1 MIKRGARVLSNQG
14 FSKQGDVKM
23 SQTVLYD
30 KQTPGSVPVNSDVVR
45 APGVCVRNIALP
57 VEHGGWGFSLEPV
70 LVGLL
75 VAASLPGL
83 FLSVAAMAAFLA
95 RQPLKMVMGDR
106 RRARRLRRTPV
117 AERFS
122 LLYISIA
129 LLSFLAAIKT
139 AASYEFLLPVLLAAP
154 LALVQLIYDRARRSR
169 ALLPELAGATAMA
182 SIAASMALA
191 SSWSRAAAFGLWAIL
206 AARVVPTI
214 LYVRARLGTL
224 HGRAAS
230 KAVVITMHVLALIA
244 ALMLAWIKLAHVLAI
259 IALFILL
266 VRALF
271 GFSEYDRATSA
282 KQIGI
287 RELGFGA
294 MMVIAIAL
302 GHYFNL

>member
-1 MIKRGARVLSNQG
+1 
-14 FSKQGDVKM
+14 M

-30 KQTPGSVPVNSDVVR
+30 KQTPGGVLVNSDVVR
-45 APGVCVRNIALP
+45 APGVRVRNIALP

-83 FLSVAAMAAFLA
+83 FLAVATMAAFLA

-106 RRARRLRRTPV
+106 RRGRRLRRTPV

-122 LLYISIA
+122 LLYSTIS
-129 LLSFLAAIKT
+129 LLSFLAAIET
-139 AASYEFLLPVLLAAP
+139 ATSYEFLLPILLAAP
-154 LALVQLIYDRARRSR
+154 LALVQLVYDRASRSR

-182 SIAASMALA
+182 SIASSMALA
-191 SSWSRAAAFGLWAIL
+191 ALWPRAAAFGLWAIL

-224 HGRAAS
+224 HGRKAS
-230 KAVVITMHVLALIA
+230 KGVVITMHILALIA
-244 ALMLAWIKLAHVLAI
+244 VLTLAWIKLVPALAI
-259 IALFILL
+259 IALLILL

-271 GFSEYDRATSA
+271 GFSGYDRAVNA

-294 MMVIAIAL
+294 TMVIAIAL